1 MIEPI
6 RFLEIPKMDSWEIPK
21 QDALVTNVRNLII
34 MPITNVLGCQ
44 SDTLDMFVIRP
55 KKCYNSQVV
64 RDHICLVDNYFEKY
78 FDPDKELLMVIARIK
93 YMIDNWAG
101 YTKEA
106 FIHDIRNYILCES
119 IKQKVRKLADYN
131 YALELS
137 YKNLTASLQYT
148 DEHAKTL
155 LMMSIFMNF
164 VIPLIT
170 HFANK
175 NREPEIDEFI
185 MDVYDDIL
193 TMYDTNI
200 FSKLFET
207 SYSNVS
213 KSEYKNAPLW
223 MKQDIRGKDSVTH
236 SRDSVDNII
245 LNIMPKYAFDRN
257 IVALNYT
264 SIQKNTSCQILDIGY
279 EFGFVPLSS
288 SKRDAD
294 SDNASSE
301 FDKYEASILK
311 TSEALAIQNQ
321 VNCEETMNTIR
332 SQYGPFDPNE
342 ITFQRN
348 RLKNAEGSF
357 INGFQKQL
365 IYNIFYKYFG
375 DVEAIKSIQP
385 ATDYIEMMLAAKKI
399 LLENHMIIMPYVI
412 SAKVEKLVPRKS
424 INKKEEKEL
433 LQSPYYPMLID
444 KYKSDKIIN
453 NILGTL
459 ATVISSS
466 FRIIDYHNPAID
478 GKKIDTIPSIVM
490 EELQLMTLLY

>member
-1 MIEPI
+1 
-6 RFLEIPKMDSWEIPK
+6 
-21 QDALVTNVRNLII
+21 
-34 MPITNVLGCQ
+34 
-44 SDTLDMFVIRP
+44 
-55 KKCYNSQVV
+55 
-64 RDHICLVDNYFEKY
+64 
-78 FDPDKELLMVIARIK
+78 
-93 YMIDNWAG
+93 MIDNVPG

-106 FIHDIRNYILCES
+106 FIHDVRNYILCPS
-119 IKQKVRKLADYN
+119 LKNKVRKLADYN

-170 HFANK
+170 HFASK

-193 TMYDTNI
+193 TMYDANI

-236 SRDSVDNII
+236 SRDSVDNIV

-264 SIQKNTSCQILDIGY
+264 SIQKNTGCQILDIGY
-279 EFGFVPLSS
+279 EFGFVALSS

-301 FDKYEASILK
+301 YDK
-311 TSEALAIQNQ
+311 
-321 VNCEETMNTIR
+321 
-332 SQYGPFDPNE
+332 
-342 ITFQRN
+342 
-348 RLKNAEGSF
+348 
-357 INGFQKQL
+357 
-365 IYNIFYKYFG
+365 
-375 DVEAIKSIQP
+375 
-385 ATDYIEMMLAAKKI
+385 
-399 LLENHMIIMPYVI
+399 LLV
-412 SAKVEKLVPRKS
+412 A
-424 INKKEEKEL
+424 
-433 LQSPYYPMLID
+433 
-444 KYKSDKIIN
+444 
-453 NILGTL
+453 
-459 ATVISSS
+459 
-466 FRIIDYHNPAID
+466 
-478 GKKIDTIPSIVM
+478 
-490 EELQLMTLLY
+490 

>member
-1 MIEPI
+1 MTNPI
-6 RFLEIPKMDSWEIPK
+6 KFLEVPKMDTWEVPK
-21 QDALVTNVRNLII
+21 EDALVTNVRNLVII
-34 MPITNVLGCQ
+34 PVTKVIGCQ
-44 SDTLDMFVIRP
+44 SETLDMFIIRP

-64 RDHICLVDNYFEKY
+64 RDHICLVINYFEKF
-78 FDPDKELLMVIARIK
+78 FDPDKELLMVISRIK
-93 YMIDNWAG
+93 YMIDNVPG

-106 FIHDIRNYILCES
+106 FIHDVRVYILCPTL
-119 IKQKVRKLADYN
+119 KAKVRSLADYN

-170 HFANK
+170 HFASK

-193 TMYDTNI
+193 TMYDANI

-236 SRDSVDNII
+236 SRDSVDNIV

-264 SIQKNTSCQILDIGY
+264 SIQKNTGCQILDIGY
-279 EFGFVPLSS
+279 EFGFVALSS

-301 FDKYEASILK
+301 YDK
-311 TSEALAIQNQ
+311 
-321 VNCEETMNTIR
+321 
-332 SQYGPFDPNE
+332 
-342 ITFQRN
+342 
-348 RLKNAEGSF
+348 
-357 INGFQKQL
+357 
-365 IYNIFYKYFG
+365 
-375 DVEAIKSIQP
+375 
-385 ATDYIEMMLAAKKI
+385 
-399 LLENHMIIMPYVI
+399 LLV
-412 SAKVEKLVPRKS
+412 A
-424 INKKEEKEL
+424 
-433 LQSPYYPMLID
+433 
-444 KYKSDKIIN
+444 
-453 NILGTL
+453 
-459 ATVISSS
+459 
-466 FRIIDYHNPAID
+466 
-478 GKKIDTIPSIVM
+478 
-490 EELQLMTLLY
+490 